1 MLRWGKKRFKSKM
14 TALMLVALA
23 VIIALAGC
31 GSQGE
36 TAVNKGASDAAATV
50 SPSPAAAEEP
60 AAAEQEAETRV
71 LQDEFG
77 EVTVPAHP
85 KRVAALYLE
94 DYLTALGVTPVVQW
108 YHPLWG
114 TQEYLKLDLP
124 TFDITGDIE
133 VLLDME
139 PDLIILDGWAD
150 KAKYDLFSK
159 IAPTYRLPENIL
171 FDSKAILTT
180 IADVMNMKE
189 QGETVINAYEQK
201 IADAKDKLNTALG
214 DESVAVIRL
223 NVDDSTF
230 ALFGVNNRF
239 IGSLYSQLGL
249 TPNTWS
255 KDMEEFQKILT
266 EESLPDL
273 DADHIIILLSNGTW
287 DSPENQEAL
296 KLLDSSMWKAIPAVK
311 AGHVHRVE
319 RSYWQS
325 GAITANS
332 MKIDDILKMFVK

>member
-1 MLRWGKKRFKSKM
+1 MMQWGKKRFKGKM
-14 TALMLVALA
+14 TVLTLLALA

-36 TAVNKGASDAAATV
+36 TAVNTEASDAAATV
-50 SPSPAAAEEP
+50 SPSPARADEP

-108 YHPLWG
+108 YHPNWG

-124 TFDITGDIE
+124 TFDISGNIE
-133 VLLDME
+133 ALLEME
-139 PDLIILDGWAD
+139 PDLIIVDGGAD
-150 KAKYDLFSK
+150 KAKYDLYSK

-171 FDSKAILTT
+171 LDSQAILTT
-180 IADVMNMKE
+180 IADVLNMKE
-189 QGETVINAYEQK
+189 QGDRVISAYEQK
-201 IADAKDKLNTALG
+201 IADAKEKLNTALG

-223 NVDDSTF
+223 NVEDSTF

-239 IGSLYSQLGL
+239 IGSIYPNLGL

-273 DADHIIILLSNGTW
+273 DADHIILLLSNGTW

-296 KLLDSSMWKAIPAVK
+296 KLLDSKIWQAIPAVK

-325 GAITANS
+325 GGITANA